1 MSILPKI
8 EKITRDATLA
18 HFFLMFGY
26 KLYSLYFP
34 LYLVAKGF
42 SLIQVGYTNFLIY
55 LPIALFAPFVGF
67 LNHKINPAILS
78 ALGILGYG
86 IHALG
91 MIIFPNLF
99 FFYLFQIILGI
110 SAALFFVSSRSILM
124 ASKLES
130 YDRSFAWFYSA
141 NSYAAAISPAI
152 GALFIW
158 KFGFL
163 GVFIFSLILQFFNA
177 IFTFRRLKNQVGH
190 LPDNV
195 KIKESSQNYFTALK
209 DIKSR
214 SILPFLLTSF
224 FVLVLAGFNNTFFVL
239 FLKNLGWSQNNILV
253 FNSLLSLVFL
263 PISFWMIKRVAKFRS
278 EINISWGSQVAG
290 IFSMILGGLSG
301 ILNFYLIFIIIIFN
315 SIGGLISDSGRSGL
329 LSIKLK
335 RHPEESAA
343 IDTIFSPLATALG
356 SLIGGLIIGILGF
369 PLIFVLIG
377 GAIFGIG
384 TFGKRFAKTQKIG

>member
-1 MSILPKI
+1 MSVFLYYERSRGISAKIINMSILPKI

-301 ILNFYLIFIIIIFN
+301 ILNFYLIFIIIIFH
-315 SIGGLISDSGRSGL
+315 SIG
-329 LSIKLK
+329 
-335 RHPEESAA
+335 
-343 IDTIFSPLATALG
+343 
-356 SLIGGLIIGILGF
+356 
-369 PLIFVLIG
+369 
-377 GAIFGIG
+377 
-384 TFGKRFAKTQKIG
+384 